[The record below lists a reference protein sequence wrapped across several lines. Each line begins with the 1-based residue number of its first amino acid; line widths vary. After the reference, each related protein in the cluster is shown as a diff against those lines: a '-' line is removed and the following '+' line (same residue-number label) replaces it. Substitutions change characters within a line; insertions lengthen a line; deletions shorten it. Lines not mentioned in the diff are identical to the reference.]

1 MYLSL
6 RDRYKSIIDPKNVFY
21 TPFFDFGEYLL
32 FKQSTI
38 VTHQYLEETAV
49 IKGCQKNVVW
59 IRSTESE
66 LFEEA
71 YFIISD
77 KVKRKHISENDM
89 VSEANRLIADRFAP
103 MPSLNTERRLPKNEK
118 IKWFFI
124 GLGSA
129 LAMLALICFII

>member
-1 MYLSL
+1 M
-6 RDRYKSIIDPKNVFY
+6 
-21 TPFFDFGEYLL
+21 
-32 FKQSTI
+32 
-38 VTHQYLEETAV
+38 

-71 YFIISD
+71 YFIVSD

-89 VSEANRLIADRFAP
+89 VSEANRLIADRFSP
-103 MPSLNTERRLPKNEK
+103 IPTFGTEQKLRLPKKER

-124 GLGSA
+124 GLLSA
-129 LAMLALICFII
+129 VSAFSLICFII